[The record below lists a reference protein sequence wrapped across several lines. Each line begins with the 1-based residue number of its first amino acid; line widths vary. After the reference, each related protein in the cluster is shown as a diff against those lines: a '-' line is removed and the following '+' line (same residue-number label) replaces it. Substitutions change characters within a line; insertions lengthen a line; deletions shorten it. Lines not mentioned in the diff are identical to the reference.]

1 MGRRVDGCRFRLNFN
16 GHPSSAHRSP
26 GMSARSWRLEAEA
39 FNARASEA
47 IRTAILEVPISDEE
61 TGISGRLIDF
71 EDETAVAYGESKV
84 ADEGDIVPFEV
95 GGGGAIRRK
104 LQRRGAAHETT
115 SLRVSWRAAGLNR
128 GAACGGA
135 RLLHSSAIGRGCA
148 SREAGAALKQGSFAL
163 ADQLHAERVTI
174 SDVRI
179 EALTETRMTSNDS
192 QIGIAMRCSA
202 QSLMPTKSS
211 TQESSPSRR

>member
-95 GGGGAIRRK
+95 GGMVELYAENSKAEVPRTEQ
-104 LQRRGAAHETT
+104 LPCVCRGE
-115 SLRVSWRAAGLNR
+115 LLVSTG
-128 GAACGGA
+128 
-135 RLLHSSAIGRGCA
+135 
-148 SREAGAALKQGSFAL
+148 EP
-163 ADQLHAERVTI
+163 HAEALDCSIRVR
-174 SDVRI
+174 SVEVVLR
-179 EALTETRMTSNDS
+179 EKLAR
-192 QIGIAMRCSA
+192 
-202 QSLMPTKSS
+202 P
-211 TQESSPSRR
+211 

>member
-95 GGGGAIRRK
+95 GGGWSYTPKTPTQRCRARNNFPACVVESCWSQPGSRMRRRSTAPFECDRSR
-104 LQRRGAAHETT
+104 LCFAR
-115 SLRVSWRAAGLNR
+115 SWRGLE
-128 GAACGGA
+128 A
-135 RLLHSSAIGRGCA
+135 RLICSRGSAAR
-148 SREAGAALKQGSFAL
+148 
-163 ADQLHAERVTI
+163 
-174 SDVRI
+174 
-179 EALTETRMTSNDS
+179 
-192 QIGIAMRCSA
+192 
-202 QSLMPTKSS
+202 
-211 TQESSPSRR
+211 